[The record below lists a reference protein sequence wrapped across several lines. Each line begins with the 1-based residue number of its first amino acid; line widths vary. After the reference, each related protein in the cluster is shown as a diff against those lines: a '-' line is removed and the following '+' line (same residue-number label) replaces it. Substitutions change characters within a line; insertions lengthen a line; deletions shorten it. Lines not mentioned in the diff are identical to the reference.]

1 MPETFHSDGR
11 EGQSMKDEPVTP
23 LGIPYAALNPV
34 LTSYLH
40 ASSKLFF
47 KDIDSDLIR
56 SWPLIK
62 VDSTALKLKLHDQMS
77 RQIGSGRRWDR
88 AMNDA
93 ASIRQ
98 MYMRKV
104 WIVENWISFRLIED
118 EITDHHLSEI
128 GLAYLTDETASEV
141 IAHSFPECEDFTKKE
156 FENFRK
162 LYGLVQVPQA
172 YRRSGMMLNG
182 VLRIIRIGGKRV

>member
-1 MPETFHSDGR
+1 M
-11 EGQSMKDEPVTP
+11 MDEPVTP
-23 LGIPYAALNPV
+23 LGIPHAALNPV

-104 WIVENWISFRLIED
+104 WVVENWISFRLIED
-118 EITDHHLSEI
+118 EITDHHLREI
-128 GLAYLTDETASEV
+128 GIAYLTDETASEV
-141 IAHSFPECEDFTKKE
+141 IAHAFPECGDFTKKE

-162 LYGLVQVPQA
+162 LYGLVQIPQA

-182 VLRIIRIGGKRV
+182 VLRITRIGGKRV

>member
-11 EGQSMKDEPVTP
+11 EGQGVKDEPVTP
-23 LGIPYAALNPV
+23 LGIPHAALNPV

-77 RQIGSGRRWDR
+77 RQIGSGQRWDR
-88 AMNDA
+88 AQRDA
-93 ASIRQ
+93 VSIRRI
-98 MYMRKV
+98 YMRKV

-141 IAHSFPECEDFTKKE
+141 IAHSFPECGDFTKKE

-172 YRRSGMMLNG
+172 YRYSGVVVNG
-182 VLRIIRIGGKRV
+182 VLRLTRIGGKLI

>member
-1 MPETFHSDGR
+1 
-11 EGQSMKDEPVTP
+11 MKDEPVTP
-23 LGIPYAALNPV
+23 LGIPHAVLNPV

-62 VDSTALKLKLHDQMS
+62 VDSTTLKLKLHDQMS
-77 RQIGSGRRWDR
+77 RQIGSGQRWDR

-93 ASIRQ
+93 ASIRR

-141 IAHSFPECEDFTKKE
+141 IAHSFPECGDFTPKQYQD
-156 FENFRK
+156 FRK
-162 LYGLVQVPQA
+162 SYNLTQVPLA
-172 YRRSGMMLNG
+172 YRYAGVMVNRSLK
-182 VLRIIRIGGKRV
+182 ITHIGRKKV